1 MPSSSIIIV
10 FRNLLSVLL
19 FLPLVLSCRQD
30 EPFSPAPPTPGKG
43 ETTKVT
49 LTLHIPD
56 FRAANTRAG
65 VDEEKIDE
73 ITVLMFA
80 EEGGTEKVK
89 VKKNISNFSLYDG
102 DAPDMK
108 FFSIPVTAGTY
119 KRISLVANAGTE
131 LSGINVGSTYDALK
145 QVEVTGKFGQKGGTE
160 PDSYIPMYGE
170 YAPTEGIKLEAGV
183 SQTIAQAIPLIRMLA
198 RVDIINPA
206 TSGATTV
213 GEVYFVN
220 PAGNGRVWVDP
231 ATYNTSNPQSGYM
244 APTLPGTLQ
253 KANGSDPLMGA
264 GGSGAQV
271 ITYYLNEQPA
281 TSTTL
286 TTSGNDRPCIVM
298 ILAYQGRQY
307 YYRMDYTWDGIKG
320 GNVAPYEKG
329 KPMPILRNH
338 RYIFTIKEVKGP
350 GFLTLSEAIQS
361 PENHTNQNIVV
372 TPVVIDEAFTDV
384 TFNDMG
390 QYIAVTR
397 TAILLKGEHTST
409 SSENRFSV
417 HTNYPSG
424 WKLTAYQY
432 DGTPLPASAWL
443 TPSQTVGAANTTVE
457 VQALT
462 QGKGWKFGYFEIQAG
477 RLQRRIEVILL
488 GKLPLEYAAEY
499 NLAGGYQYGSSFN
512 KALNGDPW
520 SGGQSVPLSS
530 TSAQTDMALRWATS
544 HANDQSGYYNGYV
557 CKGKHDNTYNPTIKN
572 IMNDVFFT
580 TGEGKKYHIPS
591 RQELTGAFC
600 YSNEVQYNSAIDY
613 PNLAEAVKVGETLQ
627 TYASDFYSAGN
638 GICYALRFK
647 KGTSTGSND
656 PGVPLAAT
664 NSMACAYRYERVG
677 AMTTYLNTTD
687 YLKIQCVY
695 VGNQTPLPDLKTK
708 IAQESWW
715 NAQAPSTVI
724 TRIFP
729 IPGVINEAKP
739 SAVSDNFLRERG
751 IIGYYWTSTLSPNQY
766 WLAYSSIYSRN
777 IYIYSGGIDMKYGF
791 AIRLFSNE

>member
-1 MPSSSIIIV
+1 MPSNSIIIP
-10 FRNLLSVLL
+10 FRSLLSVSL
-19 FLPLVLSCRQD
+19 FLPLVLSCQQND
-30 EPFSPAPPTPGKG
+30 PILPAPPAPGKG
-43 ETTKVT
+43 ETAEVT

-65 VDEEKIDE
+65 VHEEKIDK

-80 EEGGTEKVK
+80 DEGGTEKVK
-89 VKKNISNFSLYDG
+89 VKKNISYTSLLDG
-102 DAPDMK
+102 GAPDTK
-108 FFSIPVTAGTY
+108 IFSIPVTAGTY
-119 KRISLVANAGTE
+119 KRIALVANAEAE

-145 QVEVTGKFGQKGGTE
+145 QVEVIGKFGQKEGTE
-160 PDSYIPMYGE
+160 PDSYIPMYSE
-170 YAPTEGIKLEAGV
+170 YAPPEGIKLEAGV

-286 TTSGNDRPCIVM
+286 TTSGNNRPCIVM
-298 ILAYQGRQY
+298 ILAYKGRQY

-320 GNVAPYEKG
+320 GNVAPHEKG

-397 TAILLKGEHTST
+397 TAILLKGEHTSA

-432 DGTPLPASAWL
+432 DGTPLPASTWL

-520 SGGQSVPLSS
+520 SGGQSVPLSP

-766 WLAYSSIYSRN
+766 WLAYSSIYFRN

>member
-1 MPSSSIIIV
+1 MPSSSIIIP

-43 ETTKVT
+43 ETTEVT

-244 APTLPGTLQ
+244 VPTLPGTLQ
-253 KANGSDPLMGA
+253 KANGSDPLLGA
-264 GGSGAQV
+264 GASGAQV

-286 TTSGNDRPCIVM
+286 TTSGNNRPCIVM

-384 TFNDMG
+384 TFNNMG

-397 TAILLKGEHTST
+397 TAMTLKGKKTTAST
-409 SSENRFSV
+409 DNKVEVLTNVAGGFSV
-417 HTNYPSG
+417 RAFNENGMAVPVGG
-424 WKLTAYQY
+424 WLKPNVNT
-432 DGTPLPASAWL
+432 
-443 TPSQTVGAANTTVE
+443 GAANSKQT
-457 VQALT
+457 VQAITNGL
-462 QGKGWKFGYFEIQAG
+462 GKLKGYLEICAG
-477 RLQRRIEVILL
+477 RLYTKVNVEQLW
-488 GKLPLEYAAEY
+488 KLPLEYVAEY
-499 NLAGGYQYGSSFN
+499 NLAGGFQYGSSF
-512 KALNGDPW
+512 
-520 SGGQSVPLSS
+520 SS
-530 TSAQTDMALRWATS
+530 SIPAGASPTGAQTESALRWAS
-544 HANDQSGYYNGYV
+544 NHNNNQSGYYNWYV
-557 CKGKHDNTYNPTIKN
+557 CKGIYDATYNPNTKN
-572 IMNDVFFT
+572 LFNDSFFSA
-580 TGEGKKYHIPS
+580 GNLGHGYHLPS
-591 RQELTGAFC
+591 YWELTGVFSYDKNAIKYGGNTNKPVNEACEFGGIKKTYLSTY
-600 YSNEVQYNSAIDY
+600 YSS
-613 PNLAEAVKVGETLQ
+613 
-627 TYASDFYSAGN
+627 GN
-638 GICYALRFK
+638 GVCYAIRFK
-647 KGTSTGSND
+647 QATGNPIDGS
-656 PGVPLAAT
+656 PLSEFPKAT
-664 NSMACAYRYERVG
+664 DNSMCCAYRYTRIG
-677 AMTTYLNTTD
+677 SFANDNNLNSQ
-687 YLKIQCVY
+687 LKVDCVY
-695 VGNQTPLPDLKTK
+695 LGEAGASTNIYNDD
-708 IAQESWW
+708 WW
-715 NAQAPSTVI
+715 NTHSVEI
-724 TRIFP
+724 VTRIFP
-729 IPGVINEAKP
+729 AAGSVSPA
-739 SAVSDNFLRERG
+739 AVSSSGVLSNQGYF
-751 IIGYYWTSTLSPNQY
+751 GYYWSGTENKDNNSNAMVASCGPSNASTY
-766 WLAYSSIYSRN
+766 
-777 IYIYSGGIDMKYGF
+777 YSGRKHDGV
-791 AIRLFSNE
+791 AVRLFASE

>member
-10 FRNLLSVLL
+10 FRNLLLVLL
-19 FLPLVLSCRQD
+19 FLPFVFSCRQD

-43 ETTKVT
+43 ETTEVT

-65 VDEEKIDE
+65 VHEEKIDK

-80 EEGGTEKVK
+80 DEGGTEKVK
-89 VKKNISNFSLYDG
+89 VKKNISYTSLLDG
-102 DAPDMK
+102 GAPDTK
-108 FFSIPVTAGTY
+108 IFSIPVTAGTY
-119 KRISLVANAGTE
+119 KRIALVANAETE

-286 TTSGNDRPCIVM
+286 TTSGNNRPCIVM

-320 GNVAPYEKG
+320 GNVAPYKKG
-329 KPMPILRNH
+329 NPMPILRNH

-384 TFNDMG
+384 TFNDLG
-390 QYIAVTR
+390 YFLAVTR
-397 TAILLKGEHTST
+397 TAMTLKGQKTIASTDNKIEVLTNVAGGFSVRAFNDDGTIPTGDWLQPSVST
-409 SSENRFSV
+409 S
-417 HTNYPSG
+417 
-424 WKLTAYQY
+424 
-432 DGTPLPASAWL
+432 
-443 TPSQTVGAANTTVE
+443 AANMNAT
-457 VQALT
+457 VQAIT
-462 QGKGWKFGYFEIQAG
+462 DGKSFKNGYLEVRAG
-477 RLQRRIEVILL
+477 RLYTKVNVEQI
-488 GKLPLEYAAEY
+488 GKMPLDYVAMH
-499 NLAGGYQYGSSFN
+499 NLAGGSQYSAAFSSS
-512 KALNGDPW
+512 DEP
-520 SGGQSVPLSS
+520 SGILS
-530 TSAQTDMALRWATS
+530 TSAQSDSNVRWAAS
-544 HANDQSGYYNGYV
+544 HKNNESGYYNWYV
-557 CKGKHDNTYNPTIKN
+557 CNGIRNSQGNPSGKNLFSDA
-572 IMNDVFFT
+572 FFT
-580 TGEGKKYHIPS
+580 SGAGKGYHLPS
-591 RQELTGAFC
+591 RWEWAGVFC
-600 YSNEVQYNSAIDY
+600 YSYDYGISLNSSIIHKDTNEAI
-613 PNLAEAVKVGETLQ
+613 EFGGIKKTF
-627 TYASDFYSAGN
+627 ASDYANTGSN
-638 GICYALRFK
+638 VTYALRFK
-647 KGTSTGSND
+647 PATGAPQDDSGSSEIIF
-656 PGVPLAAT
+656 PKAT
-664 NSMACAYRYERVG
+664 DNRMLCAYRYELIPAG
-677 AMTTYLNTTD
+677 APLSSQIKVQAVYLGNSFTGDINTIRD
-687 YLKIQCVY
+687 E
-695 VGNQTPLPDLKTK
+695 N
-708 IAQESWW
+708 WW
-715 NAQAPSTVI
+715 TAQAATPGNVV

-729 IPGVINEAKP
+729 LAGEVQGSTI
-739 SAVSDNFLRERG
+739 LRYCGSRFTYQSSTA
-751 IIGYYWTSTLSPNQY
+751 YYT
-766 WLAYSSIYSRN
+766 
-777 IYIYSGGIDMKYGF
+777 SGGWQLKFAFGQAWMKYDWDYNIG
-791 AIRLFSNE
+791 AGGTTVRPFSDE